1 MNAAHDAPLA
11 DLRNRIAA
19 AGHAFVSA
27 APMRAQI
34 EAHGALHDWAAFADS
49 WNDLPRDEYMA
60 DQGRYRRRRHAVFSA
75 DAQGQLVREAH
86 QPHYQGLEYNAL
98 NGGVARWFA
107 PVDAAVADGASLR
120 TLLGYCH
127 ALFAPLAAD
136 VQRWKFEV
144 HQFRIEATPE
154 MPGLPTPEGIHR
166 DGVDYVMVL
175 LIRRH
180 NIASGTTLI
189 HTPEGDA
196 LGSFTLT
203 APFDAALIDDHRVYH
218 GVTAVTPLD
227 VAHPA
232 HRDVLVVTLRR
243 ASALS

>member
-1 MNAAHDAPLA
+1 MSHTRDAALA
-11 DLRNRIAA
+11 DLRRQIAA
-19 AGHAFVSA
+19 DGHVFVPA
-27 APMRAQI
+27 TPMRAQI
-34 EAHGALHDWAAFADS
+34 EIQGALSDWDTFASS

-60 DQGRYRRRRHAVFSA
+60 DHGRYRRRRHAVFSA
-75 DAQGQLVREAH
+75 DAQGRLVREAH
-86 QPHYQGLEYNAL
+86 QPHYQGREYNAL

-107 PVDAAVADGASLR
+107 PIEAVIADGASLR

-127 ALFAPLAAD
+127 ALFAPLAAG
-136 VQRWKFEV
+136 VQRWHIEV
-144 HQFRIEATPE
+144 HQFRIEATPD

-175 LIRRH
+175 LVRRH

-189 HTPEGDA
+189 HTPEGRA

-227 VAHPA
+227 AAQPA

-243 ASALS
+243 VSALS